1 MAKTKFKENFK
12 EILKELRK
20 KKKLTQRELAEKT
33 GISLAM
39 ITKYEQGLNTPS
51 IENLRVLADF
61 FKVPIRE
68 FLEDRNS
75 DRFFKDFFSEEE
87 ANIDIENYDFST
99 NDEKFLSISKGKQFI
114 YHILK
119 FLEAVGFEIYIDEE
133 KNVFEY
139 NQNIKK
145 VNDFIKKG
153 KFEKAKNILE
163 EMKRLHRMGYYELGK
178 YYYFCEGDLSKAE
191 SNLYIAFENGV
202 VKAGYYLG
210 RLEEESGNVNL
221 ARNWYVTSFNFSE
234 ESVMKLFYFAIRE
247 QNFWAIDG
255 YFYYLLQYAESAK
268 NLYEFA
274 KYYFWRND
282 AEKIKEIQNKLLNES
297 QILYLTKEILYNVEC
312 MLGDEKSREYI
323 KFVENAKNLEKLGE
337 IEKAEKFYKRS
348 IEYSEYGNVELAKYY
363 GKFAE
368 FDKYEKLK
376 RIFKNNFLKQIRSE
390 ASYQLGKYSEHQNN
404 LYDAINWYEISAKNE
419 NYKSFYK
426 LSKLQS
432 RKFSE
437 AETNLHNNYFKY
449 LKSSADLGYARAMIE
464 MAFDSHL
471 NSLESFEMAEKI
483 LTQNNIFEL
492 TKAIM
497 NKAKMIYFG
506 NEIKEVLEINYEE
519 ENMNTIKMLFENE
532 KKRNNKEI
540 GEIEYSIT
548 KNNLQRNLEI
558 IEEEGNIE
566 KQQEKQKNTS
576 SNLLNKLKNF
586 FGNS

>member
-1 MAKTKFKENFK
+1 MKNYLRAINQRLGNIFVNIRTLEELERKTK
-12 EILKELRK
+12 
-20 KKKLTQRELAEKT
+20 
-33 GISLAM
+33 S
-39 ITKYEQGLNTPS
+39 
-51 IENLRVLADF
+51 V
-61 FKVPIRE
+61 V
-68 FLEDRNS
+68 
-75 DRFFKDFFSEEE
+75 
-87 ANIDIENYDFST
+87 
-99 NDEKFLSISKGKQFI
+99 
-114 YHILK
+114 
-119 FLEAVGFEIYIDEE
+119 DEE

-145 VNDFIKKG
+145 VNDLIKKG
-153 KFEKAKNILE
+153 EFEKVKNILE
-163 EMKRLHRMGYYELGK
+163 EMKGIHRMGYYELGK

-191 SNLYIAFENGV
+191 SNLYIAFENGI
-202 VKAGYYLG
+202 VKSGYYLG

-234 ESVMKLFYFAIRE
+234 KSVMKLFYFAIRE
-247 QNFWAIDG
+247 QNFWTIDG
-255 YFYYLLQYAESAK
+255 YFYYLLQYGESAK

-282 AEKIKEIQNKLLNES
+282 NEKIKEIQNKLLNES
-297 QILYLTKEILYNVEC
+297 QILYLTKEILHNVEC

-337 IEKAEKFYKRS
+337 VEKAEKFYKKS
-348 IEYSEYGNVELAKYY
+348 VEYNEYGNVEIAKFY
-363 GKFAE
+363 GKFVE
-368 FDKYEKLK
+368 SDKYKKVKE
-376 RIFKNNFLKQIRSE
+376 IFKNNFLKQIRSE
-390 ASYQLGKYSEHQNN
+390 ISYQLGKYSEHQNN
-404 LYDAINWYEISAKNE
+404 LYDAIKWYKISAKNE

-432 RKFSE
+432 QKFSE

-519 ENMNTIKMLFENE
+519 ENMSTIKMLFENE
-532 KKRNNKEI
+532 KKRKP
-540 GEIEYSIT
+540 
-548 KNNLQRNLEI
+548 
-558 IEEEGNIE
+558 NIF
-566 KQQEKQKNTS
+566 K
-576 SNLLNKLKNF
+576 
-586 FGNS
+586 

>member
-1 MAKTKFKENFK
+1 MKNYLRAINQRLGNIFVNIRTLEELERKTK
-12 EILKELRK
+12 
-20 KKKLTQRELAEKT
+20 
-33 GISLAM
+33 S
-39 ITKYEQGLNTPS
+39 
-51 IENLRVLADF
+51 V
-61 FKVPIRE
+61 
-68 FLEDRNS
+68 
-75 DRFFKDFFSEEE
+75 
-87 ANIDIENYDFST
+87 
-99 NDEKFLSISKGKQFI
+99 
-114 YHILK
+114 
-119 FLEAVGFEIYIDEE
+119 VGEE
-133 KNVFEY
+133 KNVLEY

-153 KFEKAKNILE
+153 EFEKAKNILE

-202 VKAGYYLG
+202 VKSGYYLG

-312 MLGDEKSREYI
+312 MLGGEKSREYI

-337 IEKAEKFYKRS
+337 VEKAEKFYKKS
-348 IEYSEYGNVELAKYY
+348 IEYNEYGNVELVKFY
-363 GKFAE
+363 GKSAE
-368 FDKYEKLK
+368 FDKSEKLK

-432 RKFSE
+432 QKFFE
-437 AETNLHNNYFKY
+437 TETNLQNNYFKY
-449 LKSSADLGYARAMIE
+449 LKSSVDLGYARAMIE

-483 LTQNNIFEL
+483 LKQNNIFEL

-558 IEEEGNIE
+558 IEGEGNIE

-576 SNLLNKLKNF
+576 SNLLNKLKKF

>member
-1 MAKTKFKENFK
+1 MKNYLGAINQRLGNIFVNIRTLEELERKTK
-12 EILKELRK
+12 
-20 KKKLTQRELAEKT
+20 
-33 GISLAM
+33 S
-39 ITKYEQGLNTPS
+39 
-51 IENLRVLADF
+51 V
-61 FKVPIRE
+61 V
-68 FLEDRNS
+68 
-75 DRFFKDFFSEEE
+75 
-87 ANIDIENYDFST
+87 
-99 NDEKFLSISKGKQFI
+99 
-114 YHILK
+114 
-119 FLEAVGFEIYIDEE
+119 DEE

-153 KFEKAKNILE
+153 EFEKAKNILE

-202 VKAGYYLG
+202 VKSGYYLG

-255 YFYYLLQYAESAK
+255 YFYYLLKYAESAK

-323 KFVENAKNLEKLGE
+323 KFVENAKNLETLGE

-376 RIFKNNFLKQIRSE
+376 KIFKSNFLREIRSE
-390 ASYQLGKYSEHQNN
+390 ASYQLGKYSEHENN
-404 LYDAINWYEISAKNE
+404 LYDAIKWYEISSKNE

-506 NEIKEVLEINYEE
+506 NEIKEVMEINYEE

-586 FGNS
+586 FIIFLCC

>member
-1 MAKTKFKENFK
+1 MKNYLRAINQRLGNIFVNIRTLEELERKTK
-12 EILKELRK
+12 
-20 KKKLTQRELAEKT
+20 
-33 GISLAM
+33 
-39 ITKYEQGLNTPS
+39 S
-51 IENLRVLADF
+51 IV
-61 FKVPIRE
+61 
-68 FLEDRNS
+68 
-75 DRFFKDFFSEEE
+75 
-87 ANIDIENYDFST
+87 
-99 NDEKFLSISKGKQFI
+99 
-114 YHILK
+114 
-119 FLEAVGFEIYIDEE
+119 DEE

-153 KFEKAKNILE
+153 EFEKVKNILE

-202 VKAGYYLG
+202 VKSGYYLG
-210 RLEEESGNVNL
+210 RLEEESGNVKL

-234 ESVMKLFYFAIRE
+234 QSVMKLFYFAIRE

-255 YFYYLLQYAESAK
+255 YFYYLLQYGESAK

-323 KFVENAKNLEKLGE
+323 KFVENAKNLETLEE

-390 ASYQLGKYSEHQNN
+390 VSYQLGKYSEHENN

-432 RKFSE
+432 QKFSE

-449 LKSSADLGYARAMIE
+449 LKSSTDLGYARAMIE

-506 NEIKEVLEINYEE
+506 NEIKEVMEINYEE

-548 KNNLQRNLEI
+548 KNNLQRNMEI
-558 IEEEGNIE
+558 IEGEGNIE
-566 KQQEKQKNTS
+566 KQQEKQKNPS

>member
-1 MAKTKFKENFK
+1 MKNYLKGINQRLGNIFVNIRTLEELERKTK
-12 EILKELRK
+12 
-20 KKKLTQRELAEKT
+20 
-33 GISLAM
+33 S
-39 ITKYEQGLNTPS
+39 
-51 IENLRVLADF
+51 V
-61 FKVPIRE
+61 V
-68 FLEDRNS
+68 
-75 DRFFKDFFSEEE
+75 
-87 ANIDIENYDFST
+87 
-99 NDEKFLSISKGKQFI
+99 
-114 YHILK
+114 
-119 FLEAVGFEIYIDEE
+119 DEE

-153 KFEKAKNILE
+153 EFEKAKNILE
-163 EMKRLHRMGYYELGK
+163 EIKRLHRMGYYELGK

-234 ESVMKLFYFAIRE
+234 KSVMKLFYFAIRE

-255 YFYYLLQYAESAK
+255 YFYYLLQYGESAK

-312 MLGDEKSREYI
+312 MLGDENDKKYI
-323 KFVENAKNLEKLGE
+323 KYTENARNFERLGE
-337 IEKAEKFYKRS
+337 IDKAEVFYKKS
-348 IEYSEYGNVELAKYY
+348 VEYNEYGNVELAKFY
-363 GKFAE
+363 GKFVEADE
-368 FDKYEKLK
+368 YKKLK
-376 RIFKNNFLKQIRSE
+376 EIFKNNFLREIRSE
-390 ASYQLGKYSEHQNN
+390 ASYQLGKYCEHQNN
-404 LYDAINWYEISAKNE
+404 LYDVINWYEISAKNE

-437 AETNLHNNYFKY
+437 AETNLYNNYFKY

-483 LTQNNIFEL
+483 LTQNSVFEL
-492 TKAIM
+492 TNAIT
-497 NKAKMIYFG
+497 NEAKIIYFG

-519 ENMNTIKMLFENE
+519 ENINTIKMLFEND
-532 KKRNNKEI
+532 KKRKP
-540 GEIEYSIT
+540 
-548 KNNLQRNLEI
+548 
-558 IEEEGNIE
+558 NIF
-566 KQQEKQKNTS
+566 K
-576 SNLLNKLKNF
+576 
-586 FGNS
+586 

>member
-1 MAKTKFKENFK
+1 
-12 EILKELRK
+12 
-20 KKKLTQRELAEKT
+20 
-33 GISLAM
+33 
-39 ITKYEQGLNTPS
+39 
-51 IENLRVLADF
+51 
-61 FKVPIRE
+61 
-68 FLEDRNS
+68 
-75 DRFFKDFFSEEE
+75 
-87 ANIDIENYDFST
+87 
-99 NDEKFLSISKGKQFI
+99 
-114 YHILK
+114 
-119 FLEAVGFEIYIDEE
+119 
-133 KNVFEY
+133 
-139 NQNIKK
+139 
-145 VNDFIKKG
+145 
-153 KFEKAKNILE
+153 
-163 EMKRLHRMGYYELGK
+163 
-178 YYYFCEGDLSKAE
+178 
-191 SNLYIAFENGV
+191 
-202 VKAGYYLG
+202 
-210 RLEEESGNVNL
+210 
-221 ARNWYVTSFNFSE
+221 
-234 ESVMKLFYFAIRE
+234 MKLFYFAIRE

-255 YFYYLLQYAESAK
+255 YFYYLLQYGESAK

-337 IEKAEKFYKRS
+337 VQEAEKFYKKS
-348 IEYSEYGNVELAKYY
+348 VEYNEYGNVEIAKFY

-368 FDKYEKLK
+368 SDKYKKLK
-376 RIFKNNFLKQIRSE
+376 EIFKNNFLREIRSE
-390 ASYQLGKYSEHQNN
+390 VSYQLGKYCEHQNN
-404 LYDAINWYEISAKNE
+404 LYDVINWYEISSKNE

-426 LSKLQS
+426 LSKLQNP
-432 RKFSE
+432 KFSE
-437 AETNLHNNYFKY
+437 TETNLQDNYFKY

-540 GEIEYSIT
+540 GEIEYSVT

-558 IEEEGNIE
+558 IEGEGNIE
-566 KQQEKQKNTS
+566 KQQEKPKNTS

>member
-1 MAKTKFKENFK
+1 
-12 EILKELRK
+12 
-20 KKKLTQRELAEKT
+20 
-33 GISLAM
+33 
-39 ITKYEQGLNTPS
+39 
-51 IENLRVLADF
+51 
-61 FKVPIRE
+61 
-68 FLEDRNS
+68 
-75 DRFFKDFFSEEE
+75 
-87 ANIDIENYDFST
+87 
-99 NDEKFLSISKGKQFI
+99 
-114 YHILK
+114 
-119 FLEAVGFEIYIDEE
+119 
-133 KNVFEY
+133 
-139 NQNIKK
+139 
-145 VNDFIKKG
+145 
-153 KFEKAKNILE
+153 
-163 EMKRLHRMGYYELGK
+163 MK
-178 YYYFCEGDLSKAE
+178 S
-191 SNLYIAFENGV
+191 
-202 VKAGYYLG
+202 GYYLG

-255 YFYYLLQYAESAK
+255 YFYYLRQYGESAK

-337 IEKAEKFYKRS
+337 IEKAEKFYKKS

-390 ASYQLGKYSEHQNN
+390 TSYQLGKYSEHENN
-404 LYDAINWYEISAKNE
+404 LYDAIKWYEISSKND

-432 RKFSE
+432 QKFSE
-437 AETNLHNNYFKY
+437 TETNLQNNYFKY

-471 NSLESFEMAEKI
+471 NSLESFEVAEKI
-483 LTQNNIFEL
+483 LKQNNIFEL
-492 TKAIM
+492 TKVMM

-519 ENMNTIKMLFENE
+519 ENMSTIKMLFENE
-532 KKRNNKEI
+532 KKRKP
-540 GEIEYSIT
+540 
-548 KNNLQRNLEI
+548 
-558 IEEEGNIE
+558 NIF
-566 KQQEKQKNTS
+566 K
-576 SNLLNKLKNF
+576 
-586 FGNS
+586 

>member
-1 MAKTKFKENFK
+1 MKNYLKGINQRLGNIFVNIRTLEELERKTK
-12 EILKELRK
+12 
-20 KKKLTQRELAEKT
+20 
-33 GISLAM
+33 S
-39 ITKYEQGLNTPS
+39 
-51 IENLRVLADF
+51 V
-61 FKVPIRE
+61 V
-68 FLEDRNS
+68 
-75 DRFFKDFFSEEE
+75 
-87 ANIDIENYDFST
+87 
-99 NDEKFLSISKGKQFI
+99 
-114 YHILK
+114 
-119 FLEAVGFEIYIDEE
+119 DEE

-153 KFEKAKNILE
+153 EFEKAKNILE
-163 EMKRLHRMGYYELGK
+163 EMKGLHRMGYYELGK

-202 VKAGYYLG
+202 VKSGYYLG

-255 YFYYLLQYAESAK
+255 YFYYLLQYGESAK

-312 MLGDEKSREYI
+312 MLGDENDKKYI
-323 KFVENAKNLEKLGE
+323 KYTENARNFERLGE
-337 IEKAEKFYKRS
+337 IDKAEVFYKKS
-348 IEYSEYGNVELAKYY
+348 VEYNEYGNVELAKFY
-363 GKFAE
+363 GKFVEADE
-368 FDKYEKLK
+368 YKKLK
-376 RIFKNNFLKQIRSE
+376 EIFKNNFLREIRSE
-390 ASYQLGKYSEHQNN
+390 ASYQLGKYCEHQNN
-404 LYDAINWYEISAKNE
+404 LYDVINWYEISAKNE

-437 AETNLHNNYFKY
+437 AETNLYNNYFKY

-483 LTQNNIFEL
+483 LTQNSVFEL
-492 TKAIM
+492 TNAIT
-497 NKAKMIYFG
+497 NEAKIIYFG

-519 ENMNTIKMLFENE
+519 ENKKE
-532 KKRNNKEI
+532 K
-540 GEIEYSIT
+540 
-548 KNNLQRNLEI
+548 
-558 IEEEGNIE
+558 NIY
-566 KQQEKQKNTS
+566 
-576 SNLLNKLKNF
+576 
-586 FGNS
+586 

>member
-1 MAKTKFKENFK
+1 MKNYLRAINQRLGNIFVNIRTLEELERKTK
-12 EILKELRK
+12 
-20 KKKLTQRELAEKT
+20 
-33 GISLAM
+33 S
-39 ITKYEQGLNTPS
+39 
-51 IENLRVLADF
+51 V
-61 FKVPIRE
+61 V
-68 FLEDRNS
+68 
-75 DRFFKDFFSEEE
+75 
-87 ANIDIENYDFST
+87 
-99 NDEKFLSISKGKQFI
+99 
-114 YHILK
+114 
-119 FLEAVGFEIYIDEE
+119 DEE

-153 KFEKAKNILE
+153 EFEKAKNILE

-234 ESVMKLFYFAIRE
+234 KSVMKLFYFAIRE

-255 YFYYLLQYAESAK
+255 YFYSLVQDGESAK
-268 NLYEFA
+268 PRYEFA
-274 KYYFWRND
+274 NYYLWRND

-323 KFVENAKNLEKLGE
+323 KFVENAKNFEKLGE
-337 IEKAEKFYKRS
+337 IEKAEKFYKKS

-376 RIFKNNFLKQIRSE
+376 KIFKSNFLREIRSE

-404 LYDAINWYEISAKNE
+404 LYDAINWYEISSKNE

-432 RKFSE
+432 QKFSE

-449 LKSSADLGYARAMIE
+449 LKSSADLGYALAMIE
-464 MAFDSHL
+464 MAFDLHL

-483 LTQNNIFEL
+483 LIQNNIFEL

-558 IEEEGNIE
+558 IEGERNIDKHKE
-566 KQQEKQKNTS
+566 KPKNTS
-576 SNLLNKLKNF
+576 SNLVYKLKKI
-586 FGNS
+586 FGKS

>member
-1 MAKTKFKENFK
+1 MKNYLRAINQRLGNIFVNIRTLEELERKTK
-12 EILKELRK
+12 
-20 KKKLTQRELAEKT
+20 
-33 GISLAM
+33 S
-39 ITKYEQGLNTPS
+39 
-51 IENLRVLADF
+51 V
-61 FKVPIRE
+61 V
-68 FLEDRNS
+68 
-75 DRFFKDFFSEEE
+75 
-87 ANIDIENYDFST
+87 
-99 NDEKFLSISKGKQFI
+99 
-114 YHILK
+114 
-119 FLEAVGFEIYIDEE
+119 DEE

-145 VNDFIKKG
+145 VNDLIKKG
-153 KFEKAKNILE
+153 EFEKAKNILE

-234 ESVMKLFYFAIRE
+234 KSVMKLFYFAIRE
-247 QNFWAIDG
+247 QNFWTIDG
-255 YFYYLLQYAESAK
+255 YFYYLLQYGESAK

-282 AEKIKEIQNKLLNES
+282 NEKIKEIQNKLLNES
-297 QILYLTKEILYNVEC
+297 QILYLTKEILHNVEC

-337 IEKAEKFYKRS
+337 VEKAEKFYKKS
-348 IEYSEYGNVELAKYY
+348 VEYNEYGNVEIAKFY
-363 GKFAE
+363 GKFVE
-368 FDKYEKLK
+368 SDKYKKVKE
-376 RIFKNNFLKQIRSE
+376 IFKNNFLKQIRSE
-390 ASYQLGKYSEHQNN
+390 ISYQLGKYSEHQNN
-404 LYDAINWYEISAKNE
+404 LYDAINWYKISAKNE

-432 RKFSE
+432 QKFFE
-437 AETNLHNNYFKY
+437 TETNLQDNYFKY
-449 LKSSADLGYARAMIE
+449 LKSSADLGYGLAMIE
-464 MAFDSHL
+464 VALDSHL

-483 LTQNNIFEL
+483 LTQNNVFEL
-492 TKAIM
+492 TKAM
-497 NKAKMIYFG
+497 TNEAKMIYFG

-519 ENMNTIKMLFENE
+519 ENTNTIKMLFENE

-540 GEIEYSIT
+540 GEIKYSIT
-548 KNNLQRNLEI
+548 KNNLQRNMEI
-558 IEEEGNIE
+558 IEGERNIE
-566 KQQEKQKNTS
+566 KHQEKQKNTS
-576 SNLLNKLKNF
+576 SNLFNKLKKF

>member
-1 MAKTKFKENFK
+1 MKNYLKGINQRLGNIFVNIRTLEELERKTK
-12 EILKELRK
+12 
-20 KKKLTQRELAEKT
+20 
-33 GISLAM
+33 S
-39 ITKYEQGLNTPS
+39 
-51 IENLRVLADF
+51 V
-61 FKVPIRE
+61 V
-68 FLEDRNS
+68 
-75 DRFFKDFFSEEE
+75 
-87 ANIDIENYDFST
+87 
-99 NDEKFLSISKGKQFI
+99 
-114 YHILK
+114 
-119 FLEAVGFEIYIDEE
+119 DEE

-153 KFEKAKNILE
+153 EFEKAKNILE

-191 SNLYIAFENGV
+191 NNLYIAFENGV
-202 VKAGYYLG
+202 VKSGYYLG

-221 ARNWYVTSFNFSE
+221 ARNWYITSFNFSE
-234 ESVMKLFYFAIRE
+234 KSVMKLFYFAIRE

-312 MLGDEKSREYI
+312 MLGGEKSREYI

-337 IEKAEKFYKRS
+337 VEKAEKFYKKS
-348 IEYSEYGNVELAKYY
+348 IEYNEYGNVELVKFY
-363 GKFAE
+363 GKSAE
-368 FDKYEKLK
+368 FDKSEKLK

-390 ASYQLGKYSEHQNN
+390 TSYQLGKYSEHQNN
-404 LYDAINWYEISAKNE
+404 LSDAINWYEISSKNE

-426 LSKLQS
+426 LSKLKSQ
-432 RKFSE
+432 KFSE

-449 LKSSADLGYARAMIE
+449 LKNSADLGYALAMIE

-492 TKAIM
+492 TKAIL

-519 ENMNTIKMLFENE
+519 ENMSTIKMLFENE
-532 KKRNNKEI
+532 KKRKP
-540 GEIEYSIT
+540 
-548 KNNLQRNLEI
+548 
-558 IEEEGNIE
+558 NIF
-566 KQQEKQKNTS
+566 K
-576 SNLLNKLKNF
+576 
-586 FGNS
+586 

>member
-1 MAKTKFKENFK
+1 MKNYLKGINQRLGNIFVNIRTLEELEKKTKSVVN
-12 EILKELRK
+12 
-20 KKKLTQRELAEKT
+20 
-33 GISLAM
+33 
-39 ITKYEQGLNTPS
+39 
-51 IENLRVLADF
+51 
-61 FKVPIRE
+61 
-68 FLEDRNS
+68 
-75 DRFFKDFFSEEE
+75 EEE
-87 ANIDIENYDFST
+87 
-99 NDEKFLSISKGKQFI
+99 
-114 YHILK
+114 
-119 FLEAVGFEIYIDEE
+119 
-133 KNVFEY
+133 NVFEY

-145 VNDFIKKG
+145 VNGFIKKG
-153 KFEKAKNILE
+153 EFEKAKNILE
-163 EMKRLHRMGYYELGK
+163 EMKGLHRMGYYELGK
-178 YYYFCEGDLSKAE
+178 YYYFCERDLSKAE
-191 SNLYIAFENGV
+191 SNLYIAFENGII
-202 VKAGYYLG
+202 KAGYCLG
-210 RLEEESGNVNL
+210 LLEEKSGNINL

-234 ESVMKLFYFAIRE
+234 KSVMKLFYFAIRE

-255 YFYYLLQYAESAK
+255 YFYYLLQYGESAK

-337 IEKAEKFYKRS
+337 IEKAEKFYKKS

-363 GKFAE
+363 GKFTE

-390 ASYQLGKYSEHQNN
+390 TSYQLGKYSEHQSN
-404 LYDAINWYEISAKNE
+404 LYDAIKWYEISSKNE

-432 RKFSE
+432 QKFSE

-471 NSLESFEMAEKI
+471 NSLESFEVAEKI
-483 LTQNNIFEL
+483 LKQNNIFEL

-532 KKRNNKEI
+532 KKRKP
-540 GEIEYSIT
+540 
-548 KNNLQRNLEI
+548 
-558 IEEEGNIE
+558 NIF
-566 KQQEKQKNTS
+566 K
-576 SNLLNKLKNF
+576 
-586 FGNS
+586 